1 MPLQNVPFR
10 SRWILLDS
18 YETATETVV
27 ANAGDLAVGWAMDEK
42 TRNVSGSLCP
52 AMASADILGDKW
64 TLLLLREMF
73 LGTTRFGGFQKAIPR
88 MSPSILSKRLKTL
101 EAAEIIVR
109 KPSATMQAVEYRLT
123 RSGRELGP
131 IVESMAIWGMRWRK
145 RSIAAQDCDVGGF
158 MWDFHR
164 TLKTQ
169 GLPDGETVILVQI
182 SDRIDL
188 NTWWVIAN
196 GDAVDLCPDDPGHDV
211 DIYLTAPLATLVALW
226 LGDISVK
233 DATDARSAFIDGDR
247 HLINSAQDWMAQSPL
262 VGVQPASSER

>member
-1 MPLQNVPFR
+1 
-10 SRWILLDS
+10 
-18 YETATETVV
+18 
-27 ANAGDLAVGWAMDEK
+27 
-42 TRNVSGSLCP
+42 
-52 AMASADILGDKW
+52 MASADILGDKW

-101 EAAEIIVR
+101 EAAEIIIR
-109 KPSATMQAVEYRLT
+109 KSAPTSQTADYKLT

-131 IVESMAIWGMRWRK
+131 IVENMAIWGMRWRK

-164 TLKTQ
+164 TLNTE

-182 SDRIDL
+182 SDRTDL

-196 GDAVDLCPDDPGHDV
+196 GESVDLCPTDPGHNVDV
-211 DIYLTAPLATLVALW
+211 YLTATLANLVELW
-226 LGDISVK
+226 LGDVGVREAVEAK
-233 DATDARSAFIDGDR
+233 TVFLDGPR
-247 HLINSAQDWMAQSPL
+247 HLTNTAQDWMAQSPL
-262 VGVQPASSER
+262 VGVKPASSGR

>member
-1 MPLQNVPFR
+1 M
-10 SRWILLDS
+10 DS
-18 YETATETVV
+18 NTK
-27 ANAGDLAVGWAMDEK
+27 NI
-42 TRNVSGSLCP
+42 SGSLCP

-101 EAAEIIVR
+101 EAAEIIIR
-109 KPSATMQAVEYRLT
+109 KSAPSSQAADYKLT

-131 IVESMAIWGMRWRK
+131 IVENMAIWGMRWRK

-164 TLKTQ
+164 TLNTE

-182 SDRIDL
+182 SDRTDL

-196 GDAVDLCPDDPGHDV
+196 GDSVDLCPTDPGHDV
-211 DIYLTAPLATLVALW
+211 DVYLTATLANLIALW
-226 LGDISVK
+226 LGDMGVREAVEAQTI
-233 DATDARSAFIDGDR
+233 FLDGPR
-247 HLINSAQDWMAQSPL
+247 HLTNTAQDWMAQSPL
-262 VGVQPASSER
+262 VGVKPALSGR

>member
-1 MPLQNVPFR
+1 
-10 SRWILLDS
+10 
-18 YETATETVV
+18 
-27 ANAGDLAVGWAMDEK
+27 MDNNTK
-42 TRNVSGSLCP
+42 NISGSLCP

-101 EAAEIIVR
+101 EAAEIIIR
-109 KPSATMQAVEYRLT
+109 KSALTSQAADYKLT

-131 IVESMAIWGMRWRK
+131 IVENMAIWGMRWRK

-164 TLKTQ
+164 TLNTD

-182 SDRIDL
+182 SDRTDL
-188 NTWWVIAN
+188 SMWWVIAN
-196 GDAVDLCPDDPGHDV
+196 SETVDLCPTDPGHDV
-211 DIYLTAPLATLVALW
+211 DLYLTATLANLVALW
-226 LGDISVK
+226 LGDVDVREAVEAK
-233 DATDARSAFIDGDR
+233 TVFLDGPR
-247 HLINSAQDWMAQSPL
+247 HLVNTAQDWMAQSPL
-262 VGVQPASSER
+262 VGVKPASSGR

>member
-1 MPLQNVPFR
+1 
-10 SRWILLDS
+10 
-18 YETATETVV
+18 
-27 ANAGDLAVGWAMDEK
+27 MDEK
-42 TRNVSGSLCP
+42 PRNVSGSLCP
-52 AMASADILGDKW
+52 AMSSAEILGDKW

-109 KPSATMQAVEYRLT
+109 KPLPAAQAGEYRLT

-131 IVESMAIWGMRWRK
+131 IVENMAIWGMRWRK

-164 TLKTQ
+164 TLNTQ

-182 SDRIDL
+182 SDRTEL
-188 NTWWVIAN
+188 NAWWVIAN
-196 GDAVDLCPDDPGHDV
+196 GDAVDLCPDDPGHEVDV
-211 DIYLTAPLATLVALW
+211 YLTAPLSTLVALW
-226 LGDISVK
+226 LGDLSVK
-233 DATDARSAFIDGDR
+233 DAIDAKAAFIEGDR
-247 HLINSAQDWMAQSPL
+247 HLANSAQDWMAQSPF
-262 VGVQPASSER
+262 VGVRSAMADH

>member
-1 MPLQNVPFR
+1 M
-10 SRWILLDS
+10 DS
-18 YETATETVV
+18 NTK
-27 ANAGDLAVGWAMDEK
+27 NI
-42 TRNVSGSLCP
+42 SGSLCP

-101 EAAEIIVR
+101 EAAEIIIR
-109 KPSATMQAVEYRLT
+109 KSAPTSQTADYKLT

-131 IVESMAIWGMRWRK
+131 IVENMAIWGMRWRK

-164 TLKTQ
+164 TLNTE

-182 SDRIDL
+182 SDRTDL

-196 GDAVDLCPDDPGHDV
+196 GESVDLCPTDPGHNVDV
-211 DIYLTAPLATLVALW
+211 YLTATLANLVELW
-226 LGDISVK
+226 LGDVGVREAVEAK
-233 DATDARSAFIDGDR
+233 TVFLDGPR
-247 HLINSAQDWMAQSPL
+247 HLTNTAQDWMAQSPL
-262 VGVQPASSER
+262 VGVKPASSGR